1 MQQRRGGKES
11 KNDPNKLRSM
21 RLSKFMQAATKI
33 ILRIRADK
41 RLGKIKS
48 VIGNTKNREEV
59 QKLV

>member
-1 MQQRRGGKES
+1 
-11 KNDPNKLRSM
+11 M